1 MNVEG
6 KNEVKTIL
14 EYQVTVVTDG
24 DHGWMLKLVG
34 QVWGEIEYLHSL
46 KIYSWGMC

>member
-24 DHGWMLKLVG
+24 NHGWMPKLVG
-34 QVWGEIEYLHSL
+34 KSL
-46 KIYSWGMC
+46 KRNRIFA

>member
-1 MNVEG
+1 MNVDG

-34 QVWGEIEYLHSL
+34 QSMRRNRVFA
-46 KIYSWGMC
+46 